1 MLVVQQARQNE
12 NRSDLHFRLLY
23 HRQTSHKA
31 NGCSKDPSGKSKKY
45 RHAQSLCDCWC
56 RFHKKSGICRFFYYG
71 CGGRIRTSDLRVMS
85 PTSYQLLH
93 SASTCFTTSSSH
105 DLVSLMVLVAGLEPA
120 RILVRRILSPLR
132 LPVPP
137 HEQAALVVRSIM
149 IARVSGFVKSIFWPI
164 WTAEESRKGYSAL

>member
-1 MLVVQQARQNE
+1 MQYDQKISQTNRVYKNYKKQDINFRKPYRFSRAKKPQLML
-12 NRSDLHFRLLY
+12 RL
-23 HRQTSHKA
+23 
-31 NGCSKDPSGKSKKY
+31 
-45 RHAQSLCDCWC
+45 
-56 RFHKKSGICRFFYYG
+56 FHCG

-105 DLVSLMVLVAGLEPA
+105 DLVFLMVLVAGLEPA

-137 HEQAALVVRSIM
+137 HEQDALVVRSIM
-149 IARVSGFVKSIFWPI
+149 IARTQVFVKSNF
-164 WTAEESRKGYSAL
+164 